1 LKRKPLVIKPDNEN
15 RIKVVV
21 VTESPWKITWDIDL
35 ITSITNIPTFTYLY
49 CLLSGE
55 FRPKEKANVYWTH
68 ICKCPLKNVASS
80 MKKRAIRFC
89 SKTYLKDEIETVNPK
104 LIVAVGASALS
115 FFAKETGDKRLKGGL
130 RKVFLNQSNG
140 IYNGVRLGSTV
151 FSLAI
156 APHPSRRSRFWNTP
170 PKEMVKIFKEVI
182 EGIREK
188 ILEK

>member
-1 LKRKPLVIKPDNEN
+1 MIIRPDNEN

-21 VTESPWKITWDIDL
+21 VTESPWEIIWDVDL

-49 CLLSGE
+49 CLLGGE
-55 FRPKEKANVYWTH
+55 FRPKENANVYWTH
-68 ICKCPLKNVASS
+68 ACKCPLKNVASS

-89 SKTYLKDEIETVNPK
+89 SKTYLKDEIEAVNPK
-104 LIVAVGASALS
+104 LVVAVGVSALS
-115 FFAKETGDKRLKGGL
+115 YFARETGGKRLRGGL

-140 IYNGVRLGSTV
+140 IYNEVRLGSAV

-156 APHPSRRSRFWNTP
+156 APHPSRRNRFWNRP
-170 PKEMVKIFKEVI
+170 PKEMVKVFKEVI
-182 EGIREK
+182 KDIKEK